1 MNKKKKLF
9 SKAISLVC
17 CLVFSLLAVV
27 GSGCKEKQPNEGTI
41 ATPTTPAYN
50 GTHIYTKTPTA
61 NSFVTNG
68 KTDYVVVVPQG
79 YSADIKMAK
88 DEFVYFLREAT
99 GANVSWTTDEGLS
112 YDANKKYISLGYTS
126 LYETVAAEDESK
138 QVSYEKVKNGFQIFT
153 KGKSMF
159 LVGGNDCGTLYSVYE
174 FMKQLFN
181 LEIYATRC
189 IVIDEGVKNVPLY
202 NFDIIDIPDIEFRT
216 KNHGFMWEEGTYD
229 EKMIKYRMR
238 MNYTSNDINLP
249 VYSTYDYENPGTARV
264 GAHTATAFIPV
275 SNKEAHPKWFSDAL
289 QSSADLTKVQLCY
302 TARGDAEEY
311 ALMIQEFYKKII
323 MSLTLNPPSK
333 YPYRNAINI
342 GNEDNSNHCSCDSCM
357 AVIEKYGARSALMI
371 LLWNDIIPLV
381 EEWMNQPENAEY
393 KRDMRYAFIAYEGME
408 PAPASYDEKLGKYV
422 PNNGL
427 VIHEKIK
434 PTFCPI
440 NFVEYKKSFY
450 HEINK
455 QGKIN
460 HDAWNDLTD
469 MVDLYTY
476 DHFPRQYMFMYD
488 TFDYYTND
496 YYRYAANMNAR
507 SLYIESQMNQD
518 GTSTAFHGLR
528 AYLQSKLMWNVDLD
542 MEQLID
548 DYFDNVFLDAAD
560 TIREIFYSTRA
571 YINMVNERDKNFN
584 VRSLF
589 QTVAKEQNWNYQT
602 LLGWLAKYD
611 QAYEQIEKYK
621 TIDYQLYENMHY
633 HITQEWMS
641 PAYITLTLHTDK
653 MESASAKALLARFK
667 EGQVETKMSNTGA
680 STSLDEWIQSME
692 EEVYKR

>member
-1 MNKKKKLF
+1 MSKKKNLF
-9 SKAISLVC
+9 SKVIALGC
-17 CLVFSLLAVV
+17 CFVFSLLAVV
-27 GSGCKEKQPNEGTI
+27 GSACKEEEEAKITP
-41 ATPTTPAYN
+41 APTTPAYG
-50 GTHIYTKTPTA
+50 GTHVYTKTPTG

-68 KTDYVVVVPQG
+68 KTDYVVVLPQG
-79 YSADIKMAK
+79 YSSDLKMAK
-88 DEFVYFLREAT
+88 DEFTYFLREAT
-99 GANVSWTTDEGLS
+99 GANISWTTDEGLS
-112 YDANKKYISLGYTS
+112 YDEDKKYISLGKTS
-126 LYETVAAEDESK
+126 LYEGVAAEDESK

-153 KGKSMF
+153 AGKSIF

-174 FMKQLFN
+174 FMKQLFD

-189 IVIDEGVKNVPLY
+189 IVINEGVKNVPLY
-202 NFDIIDIPDIEFRT
+202 DFDITDIPDIEFRT

-238 MNYTSNDINLP
+238 MNYTANDINLP

-275 SNKEAHPKWFSDAL
+275 ANKEAHPDWFSNAL
-289 QSSADLTKVQLCY
+289 EGAADTTKVQLCY
-302 TARGDAEEY
+302 TARGNAEEY

-381 EEWMNQPENAEY
+381 EEWMDKPENAEY

-427 VIHEKIK
+427 VVNEKIL
-434 PTFCPI
+434 PRFCPI
-440 NFVEYKKSFY
+440 NYAEYKKGFY
-450 HEINK
+450 HEINA
-455 QGKIN
+455 QNKIN
-460 HDAWNDLTD
+460 HDAWNDLAD
-469 MVDLYTY
+469 VVDLYTY
-476 DHFPRQYMFMYD
+476 DHFPRQYMYLYD

-496 YYRYAANMNAR
+496 YYRYAASMNTR

-518 GTSTAFHGLR
+518 GTSTAFHGLK
-528 AYLQSKLMWNVDLD
+528 AYLQSKLLWNVDLD
-542 MEQLID
+542 MNKLIN
-548 DYFDNVFLDAAD
+548 DYFDNVYLDAAD
-560 TIREIFYSTRA
+560 TMKDIFYSTRA
-571 YINMVNERDKNFN
+571 YINMVNEENKYFN

-589 QTVAKEQNWNYQT
+589 QSVAQAKNWDYQI
-602 LLGWLAKYD
+602 LLVWLDKYD
-611 QAYEQIEKYK
+611 RAYEQIEKYK
-621 TIDYQLYENMHY
+621 EIDYQLYENIHY

-641 PAYITLTLHTDK
+641 PAYITLSLHTQK
-653 MESASAKALLARFK
+653 MDGVSAKSLLARFK
-667 EGQVETKMSNTGA
+667 EGQIETKMTNTGA
-680 STSLDEWIQSME
+680 STKLDEWIRSTE